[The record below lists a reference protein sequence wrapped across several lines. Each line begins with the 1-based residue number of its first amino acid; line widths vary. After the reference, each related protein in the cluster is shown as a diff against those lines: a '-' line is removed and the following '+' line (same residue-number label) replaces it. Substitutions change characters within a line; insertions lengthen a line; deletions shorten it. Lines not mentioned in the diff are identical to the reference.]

1 MAYFVD
7 EQFKLNIY
15 LDTNI
20 LVDYIESASSVLVE
34 SLDFLAQ
41 SAFVILRSSHYVE
54 YEMTEVRKKRLF
66 YYKVRNRY
74 PLKGESLAEIKQTWE
89 LDGKKYDEFR
99 EEITQTVISEFGML
113 EEKLGVRFD
122 DHVLHNKLIY
132 PTRDLC
138 LATKVS
144 REDSM
149 VMVSCMYPN
158 QDELLEYGVL
168 MSNDKQYISASVQSK
183 DKINEVFQKYGIH
196 LPVLL
201 NAKELNN
208 GSELLNMLEDKDIDK
223 ENLHSF
229 WTVFLLNLIRKKNQK
244 TYLGHTIK
252 IGKSKRAADLV
263 FIDIEEPSKQLIDSS
278 GLFFVLNDLSGT
290 IEIGKDFDYWDDKSS
305 VSLPHV
311 NTDDTEYSIKPQIN
325 LELLAKIQERGNL
338 VFYSV

>member
-7 EQFKLNIY
+7 EQFKINIY

-89 LDGKKYDEFR
+89 LDGKQYDEFR
-99 EEITQTVISEFGML
+99 DEITQTVISEFGML

-122 DHVLHNKLIY
+122 DHVLHQKLIY

-158 QDELLEYGVL
+158 QDELLEFGVL
-168 MSNDKQYISASVQSK
+168 LSNDKQYISASMQSEVE
-183 DKINEVFQKYGIH
+183 INDVFQKYGIRF
-196 LPVLL
+196 PVLL
-201 NAKELNN
+201 NTKELDN
-208 GSELLNMLEDKDIDK
+208 GSRSLNLIDNKDFDK
-223 ENLHSF
+223 EKLHSF
-229 WTVFLLNLIRKKNQK
+229 WTVLLLNLIRKKHQQ

-252 IGKSKRAADLV
+252 IGKSKRALDLV
-263 FIDIEEPSKQLIDSS
+263 FIDIEEPNKPLVDSS

-290 IEIGKDFDYWDDKSS
+290 IEIGKDFDYWDNNSP

-311 NTDDTEYSIKPQIN
+311 NPDDTEYSIKPQIN
-325 LELLAKIQERGNL
+325 MELLAKIQERGNL
-338 VFYSV
+338 VFYSL